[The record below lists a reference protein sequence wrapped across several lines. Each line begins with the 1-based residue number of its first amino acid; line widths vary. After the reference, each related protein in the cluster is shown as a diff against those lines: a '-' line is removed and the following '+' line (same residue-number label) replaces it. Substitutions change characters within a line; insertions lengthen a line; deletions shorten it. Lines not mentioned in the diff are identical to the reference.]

1 MIDNPIQID
10 EGAES
15 WITLMMGLESAK
27 TNASLRKEFEEKL
40 SPEVLQAADECTS
53 YENFK
58 QLLKRYRATE
68 ENENGN

>member
-1 MIDNPIQID
+1 MSDPIN
-10 EGAES
+10 ENAEA
-15 WITLMMGLESAK
+15 WINLMYCWDAAK